1 MNIKLIGAV
10 AGGFIFGVAV
20 GTILM
25 KEKYRKESETA
36 IETIRE
42 YYKGQK
48 KTEKE
53 VKDEVR
59 KVEEPVNDISVKKNS
74 EYVDYTK
81 YSKKTYKEEV
91 KEYADIPPAENPIK
105 PYVIT
110 EEMYDNENPQYSK
123 EEMYFYSMN
132 NVLTDIDDDV
142 IVDQESLVGPD
153 LFKRFESQGGYDTFI
168 DEIFIRNDNLARDFH
183 ILHEVG
189 KFVSDFE
196 D

>member
-36 IETIRE
+36 IETIRD

-48 KTEKE
+48 KAERE
-53 VKDEVR
+53 VKEEII
-59 KVEEPVNDISVKKNS
+59 KEEPVNDISAKKNS
-74 EYVDYTK
+74 EYID

-153 LFKRFESQGGYDTFI
+153 LFKRFESQGGYDEFI